1 MKRLLTLALFAVL
14 MLPAVAQELTV
25 ATYNI
30 RNANKGDAERGN
42 GWERRCP
49 WVCGL
54 IEFQGFDIFGSQEVL
69 DGQLHD
75 MLAQLPG
82 YAYIGVGRDD
92 GKAKGEYSPIF
103 YKKERFRLLDEGHF
117 WLSEVTDRPNKGWD
131 AALPRICTWGHFLDR
146 QTRRRFWFFNLH
158 MDHVGVRAREESA
171 KLVVAKIREMCG
183 PREFVILTGD
193 FNVDQNNEIYQ
204 IFVTSGLLKDSYV
217 AAEKRFARNGTFNS
231 FKPDL
236 HTESRIDH
244 IFVSPAFAVRNY
256 AVLTDGYW
264 TPREDA
270 AAQKGEAAP
279 QEISLRS
286 YERRCPSDHYPV
298 AARIEAVKRR

>member
-14 MLPAVAQELTV
+14 LLPAVAQELTV

-75 MLAQLPG
+75 MLAQLPD

-193 FNVDQNNEIYQ
+193 FNVDQNNPIYTT
-204 IFVTSGLLKDSYV
+204 FTASGVLADSYET
-217 AAEKRFARNGTFNS
+217 AARRYAPNGTFNN
-231 FKPDL
+231 FNPTLKTD
-236 HTESRIDH
+236 SRIDH
-244 IFVSPAFAVRNY
+244 IFRQG
-256 AVLTDGYW
+256 LI
-264 TPREDA
+264 
-270 AAQKGEAAP
+270 QM
-279 QEISLRS
+279 
-286 YERRCPSDHYPV
+286 
-298 AARIEAVKRR
+298 

>member
-193 FNVDQNNEIYQ
+193 FNVGETSESYAVLHDSGLLYDTFDLAEIKYAWTGTENGFDPDRKTFRH
-204 IFVTSGLLKDSYV
+204 IDYVFVTSGFRVLRY
-217 AAEKRFARNGTFNS
+217 G
-231 FKPDL
+231 
-236 HTESRIDH
+236 I
-244 IFVSPAFAVRNY
+244 
-256 AVLTDGYW
+256 LTDTY
-264 TPREDA
+264 
-270 AAQKGEAAP
+270 
-279 QEISLRS
+279 RS
-286 YERRCPSDHYPV
+286 EEPAGSAKPFRARTPSDHFPV
-298 AARIEAVKRR
+298 KVELAFTK

>member
-117 WLSEVTDRPNKGWD
+117 WLSEITDRPNKGWD
-131 AALPRICTWGHFLDR
+131 AALPRICTWGHFLDL
-146 QTRRRFWFFNLH
+146 QTKRRFWFFNPH

-193 FNVDQNNEIYQ
+193 FNVGETSESYAVLHDSGLLYDTFDLAEIKYAWTGTENGFDPDRKTFRH
-204 IFVTSGLLKDSYV
+204 IDYVFVTSGFRVLRY
-217 AAEKRFARNGTFNS
+217 G
-231 FKPDL
+231 
-236 HTESRIDH
+236 I
-244 IFVSPAFAVRNY
+244 
-256 AVLTDGYW
+256 LTDTY
-264 TPREDA
+264 
-270 AAQKGEAAP
+270 
-279 QEISLRS
+279 RS
-286 YERRCPSDHYPV
+286 EEPAGSAKPFRARTPSDHFPV
-298 AARIEAVKRR
+298 KVELAFTK

>member
-14 MLPAVAQELTV
+14 LLPAVAQELTV

-75 MLAQLPG
+75 MLAQLPD

-193 FNVDQNNEIYQ
+193 FNVGETSESYAVLHDSGLLYDTFDLAEIKYAWTGTENGFDPDRKTFRH
-204 IFVTSGLLKDSYV
+204 IDYVFVTSGFRVLRY
-217 AAEKRFARNGTFNS
+217 G
-231 FKPDL
+231 
-236 HTESRIDH
+236 I
-244 IFVSPAFAVRNY
+244 
-256 AVLTDGYW
+256 LTDTY
-264 TPREDA
+264 
-270 AAQKGEAAP
+270 
-279 QEISLRS
+279 RS
-286 YERRCPSDHYPV
+286 EEPAGSAKPFRARTPSDHFPV
-298 AARIEAVKRR
+298 KVELAFTK